1 MLVNMFILWEKKK
14 LLTFSTLII
23 KIIYKKEG
31 IFMKFTIKKELLLDA
46 LSKVSK
52 AISTKNLIP
61 VLAGIKFELKK
72 KKLILTASDNDIT
85 IQTII
90 DAENEEDFKIDI
102 EGSIIIQGKYI
113 LDIVRKL
120 PDEYI
125 NLEVIDEL
133 KILIYTENREFN
145 LNGISESEYP
155 NIGLEESKKKIY
167 IQSGVLKNIVY
178 QTAFASS
185 NEESKPVLTGIN
197 FNIVGDV
204 LECNSTD
211 SYRLARKVI
220 KLEKSSEENYNIV
233 IPSHNIIEFT
243 KIINEDDENVE
254 LHIFNNKILFKTG
267 NLKFESR
274 LINGTYPNTSNLL
287 PEDSIMIIHTNLNDF
302 YNVIDRVSILTSDK
316 EKNIV
321 TLETNGN
328 TMILKSSSVEIGRVE
343 EKMNVEKN
351 NNEDIKISFS
361 AKYMMEALKSFS
373 TESVDLYFVGEIKPI
388 LVKSIEDDTLTQLVL
403 PIRTY

>member
-1 MLVNMFILWEKKK
+1 MK
-14 LLTFSTLII
+14 L
-23 KIIYKKEG
+23 
-31 IFMKFTIKKELLLDA
+31 TIKKDLLLTA
-46 LSKVSK
+46 LNKVSK

-72 KKLILTASDNDIT
+72 KKLVLTASDNDIT
-85 IQTII
+85 IQTMIEATN
-90 DAENEEDFKIDI
+90 DDDFKIEQ

-120 PDEYI
+120 PDKYI
-125 NLEVIDEL
+125 NIEVVDEL
-133 KILIYTENREFN
+133 KILIYTENSEFN

-155 NIGLEESKKKIY
+155 NIGLEESKKKVHIKAS
-167 IQSGVLKNIVY
+167 IFKNIVN
-178 QTAFASS
+178 QTAFAAS

-211 SYRLARKVI
+211 SYRLARKVV
-220 KLEKSSEENYNIV
+220 KLESASEENYNIV
-233 IPSHNIIEFT
+233 IPSHNILEFSR
-243 KIINEDDENVE
+243 IIDEEDGDIE

-287 PEDSIMIIHTNLNDF
+287 PDDSYLVVSTNLNAF
-302 YNVIDRVSILTSDK
+302 YDVIDRVSILTSDK

-321 TLETNGN
+321 TLETNGD
-328 TMILKSSSVEIGRVE
+328 MLILKSSSVEIGRVE
-343 EKMNVEKN
+343 EKMPITKN

-373 TESVDLYFVGEIKPI
+373 TETVDIHFVGEIKPI
-388 LVKSIEDDTLTQLVL
+388 LIKSSEDETLTQLVL

>member
-1 MLVNMFILWEKKK
+1 
-14 LLTFSTLII
+14 
-23 KIIYKKEG
+23 
-31 IFMKFTIKKELLLDA
+31 MKFTIKREILLEA
-46 LSKVSK
+46 LNKVSK

-85 IQTII
+85 IQTTIESI
-90 DAENEEDFKIDI
+90 KEEDFKIEN

-125 NLEVIDEL
+125 NIEVIDDL
-133 KILIYTENREFN
+133 KILIYTANSEFN

-155 NIGLEESKKKIY
+155 NIGLEESKKKID
-167 IQSGVLKNIVY
+167 IKANVLKNIVY

-185 NEESKPVLTGIN
+185 SEESKPVLTGIN
-197 FNIVGDV
+197 FNIVGDI
-204 LECNSTD
+204 LEVNSTD
-211 SYRLARKVI
+211 SYRLARKVV
-220 KLEKSSEENYNIV
+220 KLDKVSEENYNIV
-233 IPSHNIIEFT
+233 IPSHNLVEFT
-243 KIINEDDENVE
+243 RILDGELEDVE
-254 LHIFNNKILFKTG
+254 LHIFNNKILLKSG

-287 PEDSIMIIHTNLNDF
+287 PDDSFLIISTNLNDF

-321 TLETNGN
+321 TLETEGD
-328 TMILKSSSVEIGRVE
+328 TLILKSSSVEVGRVE
-343 EKMNVEKN
+343 EKMTIKKN
-351 NNEDIKISFS
+351 NDENIKISFS

-373 TESVDLYFVGEIKPI
+373 TENVDINFVGEIKPI
-388 LVKSIEDDTLTQLVL
+388 LIKSKEDETLTQLVL

>member
-1 MLVNMFILWEKKK
+1 
-14 LLTFSTLII
+14 
-23 KIIYKKEG
+23 
-31 IFMKFTIKKELLLDA
+31 MKFTIKKDLLLDA
-46 LSKVSK
+46 LIKVSK

-61 VLAGIKFELKK
+61 VLGGIKFELKR
-72 KKLILTASDNDIT
+72 KKLTLTASDNDIT
-85 IQTII
+85 IQSVII
-90 DAENEEDFKIDI
+90 SDKDEDFKIEN

-120 PDEYI
+120 PDKYI
-125 NLEVIDEL
+125 NIEVIDEL
-133 KILIYTENREFN
+133 KILIYTDNSEFN

-155 NIGLEESKKKIY
+155 SINLEESKKKIDLNA
-167 IQSGVLKNIVY
+167 GTLKSIVN

-197 FNIVGDV
+197 FNIVGDI

-211 SYRLARKVI
+211 SYRLARKIV
-220 KLEKSSEENYNIV
+220 KLNKSSEENYNIV
-233 IPSHNIIEFT
+233 IPSHNLVEFT
-243 KIINEDDENVE
+243 KIVGEDDEVVE
-254 LHIFNNKILFKTG
+254 LHIFNNKILFKKD

-287 PEDSIMIIHTNLNDF
+287 PDDSMLIVNTNLNEF

-321 TLETNGN
+321 TLETKDN
-328 TMILKSSSVEIGRVE
+328 TLILKSSSVEIGRVE
-343 EKMNVEKN
+343 EKMSITKN
-351 NNEDIKISFS
+351 NDENIKISFS

-373 TESVDLYFVGEIKPI
+373 TETVDLHFVGEIKPI
-388 LVKSIEDDTLTQLVL
+388 LIKSEEDETLTQLVL

>member
-1 MLVNMFILWEKKK
+1 MK
-14 LLTFSTLII
+14 L
-23 KIIYKKEG
+23 
-31 IFMKFTIKKELLLDA
+31 TIKKDLLLNA
-46 LSKVSK
+46 LNKVSK

-72 KKLILTASDNDIT
+72 KKLTLTASDNDIT
-85 IQTII
+85 IQTMI
-90 DAENEEDFKIDI
+90 ESMNEEDFKVEQ

-120 PDEYI
+120 PDKYI
-125 NLEVIDEL
+125 NIEVVDEL
-133 KILIYTENREFN
+133 KILIYTENSEFN

-155 NIGLEESKKKIY
+155 NIGLEESKKKVHIKA
-167 IQSGVLKNIVY
+167 SVFKDIVN

-211 SYRLARKVI
+211 SYRLARKVV
-220 KLEKSSEENYNIV
+220 KLDSASEENYNIV
-233 IPSHNIIEFT
+233 IPSHNILEFSR
-243 KIINEDDENVE
+243 IIDEEDGDIE

-287 PEDSIMIIHTNLNDF
+287 PDDSYLVVSTNLNAF
-302 YNVIDRVSILTSDK
+302 YDVIDRVSILTSDK

-321 TLETNGN
+321 TLETNGDIL
-328 TMILKSSSVEIGRVE
+328 ILKSSSVEIGRVE
-343 EKMNVEKN
+343 EKMPITKN

-373 TESVDLYFVGEIKPI
+373 TETVDIHFVGEIKPI
-388 LVKSIEDDTLTQLVL
+388 LIKSSEDETLTQLVL

>member
-1 MLVNMFILWEKKK
+1 
-14 LLTFSTLII
+14 
-23 KIIYKKEG
+23 
-31 IFMKFTIKKELLLDA
+31 MKFKIKKELLLDA
-46 LSKVSK
+46 LNKVSK

-72 KKLILTASDNDIT
+72 KKLTLTATDNDIT

-90 DAENEEDFKIDI
+90 ESVNDDFKIDN

-120 PDEYI
+120 PDNYI
-125 NLEVIDEL
+125 NIEVIDEL
-133 KILIYTENREFN
+133 KILIYTDNSEFN

-155 NIGLEESKKKIY
+155 NIGLEESKKKVI
-167 IQSGVLKNIVY
+167 IKAGAFKNIVN
-178 QTAFASS
+178 QTAFATS

-211 SYRLARKVI
+211 SYRLARKVV
-220 KLEKSSEENYNIV
+220 KLDKPSEDNYNIV
-233 IPSHNIIEFT
+233 IPSHNIIEFSR
-243 KIINEDDENVE
+243 ILNDDDEDIE
-254 LHIFNNKILFKTG
+254 LHIFSNKILFKAG

-287 PEDSIMIIHTNLNDF
+287 PDDSYLVITTSLNAF
-302 YNVIDRVSILTSDK
+302 YDVIDRVSILTSDK

-321 TLETNGN
+321 TLETSGD
-328 TMILKSSSVEIGRVE
+328 TLILRSSSAEIGRVE
-343 EKMNVEKN
+343 EKMPITKN

-373 TESVDLYFVGEIKPI
+373 TETVDIHFVGEVKPI
-388 LVKSIEDDTLTQLVL
+388 LIKSTEDETLTQLVL

>member
-1 MLVNMFILWEKKK
+1 
-14 LLTFSTLII
+14 
-23 KIIYKKEG
+23 
-31 IFMKFTIKKELLLDA
+31 MKFTIKKELLLDA
-46 LSKVSK
+46 LLKVSK

-61 VLAGIKFELKK
+61 VLGGIKFDLKK

-85 IQTII
+85 IQSII
-90 DAENEEDFKIDI
+90 ESNSDEEFKIEG
-102 EGSIIIQGKYI
+102 EGSIIISGRYI

-125 NLEVIDEL
+125 NIEVIDDL

-155 NIGLEESKKKIY
+155 NIGLEESKKKID
-167 IQSGVLKNIVY
+167 IKAGVLKAVVN
-178 QTAFASS
+178 QTAFATS

-204 LECNSTD
+204 LECNATD
-211 SYRLARKVI
+211 SYRLARKVV
-220 KLEKSSEENYNIV
+220 KLDKESDENYNIV
-233 IPSHNIIEFT
+233 IPSHNLSEFV
-243 KIINEDDENVE
+243 KILGEDEDTVE

-287 PEDSIMIIHTNLNDF
+287 PDDSMLVINTNLNDF

-321 TLETNGN
+321 TLETKGN
-328 TMILKSSSVEIGRVE
+328 TLILKSSSVEIGRVE
-343 EKMNVEKN
+343 EKMEVNKN
-351 NNEDIKISFS
+351 NDEDIKISFS
-361 AKYMMEALKSFS
+361 AKYMMDALKSFS
-373 TESVDLYFVGEIKPI
+373 TETVDLNFVGEIKPI
-388 LVKSIEDDTLTQLVL
+388 LIKSSEDDSLTQLVL

>member
-1 MLVNMFILWEKKK
+1 
-14 LLTFSTLII
+14 
-23 KIIYKKEG
+23 
-31 IFMKFTIKKELLLDA
+31 MKFTIKKELLLDA

-90 DAENEEDFKIDI
+90 DAENEEDFKIDT

-155 NIGLEESKKKIY
+155 NIGLEESKKKIF

-243 KIINEDDENVE
+243 KIINEDDENIE

-343 EKMNVEKN
+343 EKMIVEKN

-388 LVKSIEDDTLTQLVL
+388 LVKSIEDETLTQLVL

>member
-1 MLVNMFILWEKKK
+1 MK
-14 LLTFSTLII
+14 L
-23 KIIYKKEG
+23 
-31 IFMKFTIKKELLLDA
+31 TIKKELLLNA
-46 LSKVSK
+46 LNKVSK

-72 KKLILTASDNDIT
+72 KKLVLTASDNDIT
-85 IQTII
+85 IQTVIESVN
-90 DAENEEDFKIDI
+90 DEDFKVEE

-120 PDEYI
+120 PDKYI
-125 NLEVIDEL
+125 NIEVIDEL
-133 KILIYTENREFN
+133 KILIYTENSEFN

-155 NIGLEESKKKIY
+155 NIGLEESKKKVHVNA
-167 IQSGVLKNIVY
+167 SVFKDIVN
-178 QTAFASS
+178 QTAFAAS

-197 FNIVGDV
+197 FNIVGDM

-211 SYRLARKVI
+211 SYRLARKVV
-220 KLEKSSEENYNIV
+220 KLSSASEESYNIV
-233 IPSHNIIEFT
+233 IPSHNILEFSR
-243 KIINEDDENVE
+243 IIDDEDSDIE
-254 LHIFNNKILFKTG
+254 LHIFNNKILFKSG

-287 PEDSIMIIHTNLNDF
+287 PDDSYLVVSTNLNAF
-302 YNVIDRVSILTSDK
+302 YDVIDRVSILTSDK

-321 TLETNGN
+321 TLETNGD
-328 TMILKSSSVEIGRVE
+328 MLVLKSSSVEIGRVE
-343 EKMNVEKN
+343 EKMPITKN

-373 TESVDLYFVGEIKPI
+373 TETVDIHFVGEIKPI
-388 LVKSIEDDTLTQLVL
+388 LIKSSEDETLTQLVL

>member
-1 MLVNMFILWEKKK
+1 
-14 LLTFSTLII
+14 
-23 KIIYKKEG
+23 
-31 IFMKFTIKKELLLDA
+31 MKFTIKKDLLLDA
-46 LSKVSK
+46 LNKVSK

-85 IQTII
+85 IQTSIESI
-90 DAENEEDFKIDI
+90 NEEDFIVEK

-120 PDEYI
+120 PDKYI
-125 NLEVIDEL
+125 NIEVIDDL
-133 KILIYTENREFN
+133 KILIYTENSEFN

-155 NIGLEESKKKIY
+155 NIGLEESKKKVNIKA
-167 IQSGVLKNIVY
+167 SVFKNIIT
-178 QTAFASS
+178 QTAFAAS

-211 SYRLARKVI
+211 SYRLARKVV
-220 KLEKSSEENYNIV
+220 KLDKESEENYNIV
-233 IPSHNIIEFT
+233 VPSHNIVEFSR
-243 KIINEDDENVE
+243 ILGDDDSLVE
-254 LHIFNNKILFKTG
+254 IHIFNNKILFKTG

-287 PEDSIMIIHTNLNDF
+287 PDDSFLVVSTKLNDF
-302 YNVIDRVSILTSDK
+302 YDVIDRVSILTSDK

-321 TLETNGN
+321 TLETLDD
-328 TMILKSSSVEIGRVE
+328 TLVLRSSSVEIGRVE
-343 EKMNVEKN
+343 EKMKISKN
-351 NNEDIKISFS
+351 NNENIKISFS

-373 TESVDLYFVGEIKPI
+373 TETVDIHFVGEIKPI
-388 LVKSIEDDTLTQLVL
+388 LIKSVEDETLTQLVL

>member
-1 MLVNMFILWEKKK
+1 
-14 LLTFSTLII
+14 
-23 KIIYKKEG
+23 
-31 IFMKFTIKKELLLDA
+31 MKFTIKKELLLEA
-46 LSKVSK
+46 LTKVSK

-85 IQTII
+85 IQTSI
-90 DAENEEDFKIDI
+90 DASNEEYFKIEN

-113 LDIVRKL
+113 LEIVRKL
-120 PDEYI
+120 NDEYI
-125 NLEVIDEL
+125 NIEVIDEL
-133 KILIYTENREFN
+133 KILIFTENSEFN

-155 NIGLEESKKKIY
+155 NISLEESKKKID
-167 IQSGVLKNIVY
+167 ISASTLKSIVY

-185 NEESKPVLTGIN
+185 NEETKPVLTGIN
-197 FNIVGDV
+197 FNIVGNI

-220 KLEKSSEENYNIV
+220 NLDKSSEENYNIV
-233 IPSHNIIEFT
+233 IPSHNLVEFT
-243 KIINEDDENVE
+243 RILNDDDEIVE
-254 LHIFNNKILFKTG
+254 MHIFNNKILFKTG

-287 PEDSIMIIHTNLNDF
+287 PDDSILIIHTNLTDF

-328 TMILKSSSVEIGRVE
+328 TLVLKSSSIEIGRVE
-343 EKMNVEKN
+343 EKMNISKN
-351 NNEDIKISFS
+351 NEEEIKISFS

-373 TESVDLYFVGEIKPI
+373 TDTVDLHFVGEIKPI
-388 LVKSIEDDTLTQLVL
+388 LIKSNEDESLTQLVL

>member
-1 MLVNMFILWEKKK
+1 
-14 LLTFSTLII
+14 
-23 KIIYKKEG
+23 
-31 IFMKFTIKKELLLDA
+31 MKFTIKRELLLEA
-46 LSKVSK
+46 LNKVSK

-72 KKLILTASDNDIT
+72 KKLTLTASDNDIT
-85 IQTII
+85 IQTVIESI
-90 DAENEEDFKIDI
+90 KDEDFKIEN
-102 EGSIIIQGKYI
+102 EGSIIISGKYI

-120 PDEYI
+120 TDNYI
-125 NLEVIDEL
+125 NIEVVDDL
-133 KILIYTENREFN
+133 KILIYTDKAEFN

-155 NIGLEESKKKIY
+155 NIGLEESKKKID
-167 IQSGVLKNIVY
+167 IKADVLKSIVY

-220 KLEKSSEENYNIV
+220 KLDKESEENYNIV
-233 IPSHNIIEFT
+233 IPSHNIVEFSR
-243 KIINEDDENVE
+243 IISDDEYVE

-287 PEDSIMIIHTNLNDF
+287 PDESLLVISTNLNEF
-302 YNVIDRVSILTSDK
+302 YSVIDRVSILTSDK

-321 TLETNGN
+321 TLETQGN
-328 TMILKSSSVEIGRVE
+328 TLILKSSSAEIGRVE
-343 EKMNVEKN
+343 EKMEINKN
-351 NNEDIKISFS
+351 NSEDIKISFS

-373 TESVDLYFVGEIKPI
+373 TDTVDLHFVGEIKPI
-388 LVKSIEDDTLTQLVL
+388 LIKSSEDETLTQLVL

>member
-1 MLVNMFILWEKKK
+1 
-14 LLTFSTLII
+14 
-23 KIIYKKEG
+23 
-31 IFMKFTIKKELLLDA
+31 MKFTIKREILLEA
-46 LSKVSK
+46 LNKVSK

-85 IQTII
+85 IQTTI
-90 DAENEEDFKIDI
+90 EGLSEEDFQIEN

-120 PDEYI
+120 QDEFI
-125 NLEVIDEL
+125 HIEVIDEL
-133 KILIYTENREFN
+133 KILIYTENSEFN
-145 LNGISESEYP
+145 LNGISEKEYP
-155 NIGLEESKKKIY
+155 NISLEESKKKIE
-167 IQSGVLKNIVY
+167 IPASTLKDIVF

-197 FNIVGDV
+197 FNIVGNI

-220 KLEKSSEENYNIV
+220 TLDKSSDESYNIV
-233 IPSHNIIEFT
+233 VPSRNLLEFT
-243 KIINEDDENVE
+243 KILNSDEENIE
-254 LHIFNNKILFKTG
+254 LHIFSNKILFRTG

-287 PEDSIMIIHTNLNDF
+287 PEDSLLVVHTNLNDF

-321 TLETNGN
+321 TLETDGN
-328 TMILKSSSVEIGRVE
+328 TLILKSSSLEIGRVE
-343 EKMNVEKN
+343 EKMIVSKN
-351 NNEDIKISFS
+351 NDENITISFS
-361 AKYMMEALKSFS
+361 AKYMMEALRSFS
-373 TESVDLYFVGEIKPI
+373 TETVDLHFVGEIKPI
-388 LVKSIEDDTLTQLVL
+388 LIKSSEDETLTQLVL

>member
-1 MLVNMFILWEKKK
+1 MK
-14 LLTFSTLII
+14 L
-23 KIIYKKEG
+23 
-31 IFMKFTIKKELLLDA
+31 TIKKDLLLSA
-46 LSKVSK
+46 LNKVSK

-72 KKLILTASDNDIT
+72 KKLVLTASDNDIT
-85 IQTII
+85 IQTMIEATN
-90 DAENEEDFKIDI
+90 DDDFKIEQ

-120 PDEYI
+120 PDKYI
-125 NLEVIDEL
+125 NIEVVDEL
-133 KILIYTENREFN
+133 KILIYTENSEFN

-155 NIGLEESKKKIY
+155 NIGLEESKKKVHIKA
-167 IQSGVLKNIVY
+167 SVFKDIVN

-211 SYRLARKVI
+211 SYRLARKVV
-220 KLEKSSEENYNIV
+220 KLDSASEENYNIV
-233 IPSHNIIEFT
+233 IPSHNILEFSR
-243 KIINEDDENVE
+243 IIDEEDGDIE

-287 PEDSIMIIHTNLNDF
+287 PDDSYLVVSTNLNAF
-302 YNVIDRVSILTSDK
+302 YDVIDRVSILTSDK

-321 TLETNGN
+321 TLETNGD
-328 TMILKSSSVEIGRVE
+328 MLILKSSSVEIGRVE
-343 EKMNVEKN
+343 EKMPITKN

-373 TESVDLYFVGEIKPI
+373 TETVDIHFVGEIKPI
-388 LVKSIEDDTLTQLVL
+388 LIKSSEDETLTQLVL

>member
-1 MLVNMFILWEKKK
+1 MFYW
-14 LLTFSTLII
+14 
-23 KIIYKKEG
+23 
-31 IFMKFTIKKELLLDA
+31 
-46 LSKVSK
+46 
-52 AISTKNLIP
+52 N
-61 VLAGIKFELKK
+61 
-72 KKLILTASDNDIT
+72 
-85 IQTII
+85 
-90 DAENEEDFKIDI
+90 
-102 EGSIIIQGKYI
+102 
-113 LDIVRKL
+113 
-120 PDEYI
+120 
-125 NLEVIDEL
+125 
-133 KILIYTENREFN
+133 
-145 LNGISESEYP
+145 
-155 NIGLEESKKKIY
+155 
-167 IQSGVLKNIVY
+167 
-178 QTAFASS
+178 
-185 NEESKPVLTGIN
+185 
-197 FNIVGDV
+197 
-204 LECNSTD
+204 
-211 SYRLARKVI
+211 
-220 KLEKSSEENYNIV
+220 
-233 IPSHNIIEFT
+233 NIIEFT
-243 KIINEDDENVE
+243 KIINEDDENIE
-254 LHIFNNKILFKTG
+254 LNIFNNKILFKTG

-388 LVKSIEDDTLTQLVL
+388 LVKSIEDETLTQLVL